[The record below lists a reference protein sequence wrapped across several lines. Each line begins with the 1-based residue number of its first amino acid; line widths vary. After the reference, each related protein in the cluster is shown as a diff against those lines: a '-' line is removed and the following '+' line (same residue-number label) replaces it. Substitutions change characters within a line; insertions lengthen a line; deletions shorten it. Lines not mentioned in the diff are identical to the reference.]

1 MVVKDVMNI
10 GDVERVYAAAQ
21 TPQDQFLLT
30 VIETLPMRLISL
42 ESLQW
47 KDIIPGKGV
56 VFQGKYGKRTLS
68 IHAKFVRSLLVYY
81 DEYTSIN
88 PGVDICNCYV
98 MNLNNPTNPARGV
111 CRHALVRLARE
122 ANVKNMSAH
131 RFRLGVR
138 HMARL
143 SFAHV
148 PQNEIVEQF

>member
-1 MVVKDVMNI
+1 MVVLDVMNI

-56 VFQGKYGKRTLS
+56 VFQGKYGERTLS

-98 MNLNNPTNPARGV
+98 MNLNNPTNPAH

-148 PQNEIVEQF
+148 PQNEIVEQL